1 MGVFDIFKAKK
12 PEGRGG
18 SFDKWASWVG
28 NKKAQAYDRQE
39 ALNGLCALGTSH
51 AAEALLRRFLFS
63 VDPSITDQEEKEH
76 AFQGI
81 VKAGR
86 DALPPIRA
94 FAEKSESLGWPIR
107 LVREILSESEVIDEL
122 VLWLSKWDTE
132 YSKFIDAKLQLLAAL
147 EGYSDERVAT
157 AVLPFLNDVNETARF
172 HAVCTLLKQ
181 NDARVGPALQDMSAK
196 EESVRVRNKARE
208 GFSRSLAP

>member
-1 MGVFDIFKAKK
+1 MSVFDFLKGKK

-18 SFDKWASWVG
+18 SFEKWANWAG

-39 ALNGLCALGTSH
+39 AINGLCELGTSH

-63 VDPSITDQEEKEH
+63 VDPSITDQEEKER
-76 AFQGI
+76 AFTGI
-81 VKAGR
+81 AKAGR
-86 DALPPIRA
+86 EALEPIRA
-94 FAEKSESLGWPIR
+94 FAAKSESLAWPIR
-107 LVREILSESEVIDEL
+107 LLREILTESEQIDEL
-122 VLWLSKWDTE
+122 VAWLSRWDTE

-147 EGYSDERVAT
+147 ESYQDKRVVD
-157 AVLPFLNDVNETARF
+157 AVLPFLDDVNETARF

-181 NDARVGPALQDMSAK
+181 TDERIAPALQTMSAK

-208 GFSRSLAP
+208 GFT

>member
-18 SFDKWASWVG
+18 AFEKWAANVG
-28 NKKAQAYDRQE
+28 SKKAQVYDRQE
-39 ALNGLCALGTSH
+39 ALQGLSTLGTSH

-81 VKAGR
+81 AKAGR
-86 DALPPIRA
+86 EALPAIRA
-94 FAEKSESLGWPIR
+94 YADKSESLGWPIR
-107 LVREILSESEVIDEL
+107 LVREILPEGEVIDEL
-122 VLWLSKWDTE
+122 TQWLSKWDTE

-147 EGYSDERVAT
+147 ESYTDERVVT
-157 AVLPFLNDVNETARF
+157 TVLPFLGDVNETARF

-181 NDARVGPALQDMSAK
+181 QDARISPALVEMSAK

-208 GFSRSLAP
+208 GF